1 MRWMVVVVK
10 GSDRSDFEEK
20 DNAMFRHIFIA
31 IIKECVCNQRNGYL
45 IKTIS
50 FPPTGYYIR
59 WIRPHNIAFQHDQQR
74 RQSRVIIKI
83 IIICW
88 LYLCTLVVLTSYLTE
103 GLFQLV
109 PILDSNNCEQG
120 QT

>member
-10 GSDRSDFEEK
+10 GSDTTRHTLHGDFEEK

-88 LYLCTLVVLTSYLTE
+88 LYLCTLVVLTSYLTDRRVIPTCPDL
-103 GLFQLV
+103 G
-109 PILDSNNCEQG
+109 
-120 QT
+120 